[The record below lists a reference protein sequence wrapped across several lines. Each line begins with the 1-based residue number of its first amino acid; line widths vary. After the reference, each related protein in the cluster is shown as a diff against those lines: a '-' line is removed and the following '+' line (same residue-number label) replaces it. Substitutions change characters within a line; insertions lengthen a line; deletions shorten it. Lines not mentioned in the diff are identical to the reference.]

1 MKLIYCEFGLVP
13 TYHEYD
19 NGTVKLEGL
28 CFPGSTHNLLPYMDT
43 AEIELA
49 QERLDSAVSDEL
61 LDRAEMLRENAQ
73 RRGDARRQIALE
85 LQQEALSSLQAQR
98 GVNRA

>member
-19 NGTVKLEGL
+19 DGTVKLEGL

-49 QERLDSAVSDEL
+49 QERLDSDEADRL
-61 LDRAEMLRENAQ
+61 LKRAELLRENAQ
-73 RRGDARRQIALE
+73 RRGDARRELALE
-85 LQQEALSSLQAQR
+85 MQQEAMSGIQAQR
-98 GVNRA
+98 GVNLV